1 MFIEAIVIGTEC
13 EVSDGVLSIP
23 GRRKFLIDEDSIGR
37 LKCACGK
44 NSSILFG
51 NKTHCIPSC
60 SECADKYRKNGVK

>member
-1 MFIEAIVIGTEC
+1 MSSEKIDFGIEC

-23 GRRKFLIDEDSIGR
+23 DGRKFLIDEDSIGR

-60 SECADKYRKNGVK
+60 SDCADKYRKNGVK